1 MVRTINWK
9 PFGVYRPPMPP
20 TRRAATA
27 RSRRAGPLRLRDDAG
42 YLLSRCGGMAV
53 RSFNEALAP
62 LGLRTRQY
70 AVLAHIVE
78 HGDSSQRR
86 IAQALDLDPSTV
98 VALVDDLAAAG
109 WAERKQDPLDRRTRL
124 IGATAAG
131 HRALL
136 SVSGI
141 VGGLSADLLAPLTED
156 ERETLLALLRRIIDG
171 HEAVDDA
178 AG

>member
-1 MVRTINWK
+1 MVWGINSG

-27 RSRRAGPLRLRDDAG
+27 RPRRPGPVRLRDDVG
-42 YLLSRCGGMAV
+42 YLLTRCGGMAV
-53 RSFNEALAP
+53 RSFNDALAP

-70 AVLAHIVE
+70 AVLAHIAE

-86 IAQALDLDPSTV
+86 IAEALDLDPSTV
-98 VALVDDLAAAG
+98 VALVDDLESAG

-131 HRALL
+131 RKTLQSTSGVVGAL
-136 SVSGI
+136 G
-141 VGGLSADLLAPLTED
+141 ADLLAPLSPD
-156 ERETLLALLRRIIDG
+156 ERETLLGLLRRIIDG
-171 HEAVDDA
+171 HEAVDDEV
-178 AG
+178 G

>member
-1 MVRTINWK
+1 
-9 PFGVYRPPMPP
+9 MPP
-20 TRRAATA
+20 TRRPAAVRA
-27 RSRRAGPLRLRDDAG
+27 RRSEPVRLRDDVG

-70 AVLAHIVE
+70 AVLAHIAE

-109 WAERKQDPLDRRTRL
+109 WAERKQDPQDRRTRL

-131 HRALL
+131 RRALQTA
-136 SVSGI
+136 SGV
-141 VGGLSADLLAPLTED
+141 VGGLGADLLAPLSDE
-156 ERETLLALLRRIIDG
+156 ERETLLELLRRIIDG
-171 HEAVDDA
+171 HVDEAEV
-178 AG
+178 G